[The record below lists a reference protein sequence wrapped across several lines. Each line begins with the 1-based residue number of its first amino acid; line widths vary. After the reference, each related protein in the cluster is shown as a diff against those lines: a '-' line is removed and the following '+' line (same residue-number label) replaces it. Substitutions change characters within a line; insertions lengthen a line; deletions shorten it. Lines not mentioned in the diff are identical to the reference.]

1 MVTGA
6 EQSHMGAEQSHMGAE
21 QSHVGAEQSH
31 VVWHT
36 PAVAPT
42 WGVLLCRLGRHGYAG
57 FGV

>member
-6 EQSHMGAEQSHMGAE
+6 EQSHMGAEQSH
-21 QSHVGAEQSH
+21 

-36 PAVAPT
+36 PAVDPA